1 MIQSGVTMISPVNF
15 SGTDFVL
22 TCSADSFNNRSIEP
36 PLCSGVSISSD
47 ENPAELKDDV
57 SSPSL
62 DVNMAEKLSDPPVS
76 SNATPF
82 ELR

>member
-1 MIQSGVTMISPVNF
+1 MISPVNF
-15 SGTDFVL
+15 SGTGFVL
-22 TCSADSFNNRSIEP
+22 TCSADSFNSRFIDP
-36 PLCSGVSISSD
+36 PSCSGLSMSSD

-62 DVNMAEKLSDPPVS
+62 DVNMAEKLYDPPVS
-76 SNATPF
+76 SKATPF

>member
-1 MIQSGVTMISPVNF
+1 MIQSGVMMISPVNF
-15 SGTDFVL
+15 SGTGFVL
-22 TCSADSFNNRSIEP
+22 TCSADSFNSRSIEP
-36 PLCSGVSISSD
+36 PLCSGVSIFND

-62 DVNMAEKLSDPPVS
+62 DVNMAEKLYDPPVS
-76 SNATPF
+76 SKATPF